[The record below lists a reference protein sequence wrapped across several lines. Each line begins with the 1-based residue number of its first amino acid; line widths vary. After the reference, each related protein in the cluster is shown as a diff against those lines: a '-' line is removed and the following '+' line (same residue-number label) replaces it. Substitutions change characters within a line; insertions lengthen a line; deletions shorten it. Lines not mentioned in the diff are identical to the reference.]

1 MTFTAI
7 ITIIVRTMRK
17 KYNRKWNFML
27 DDCFRYTHNHAA
39 PLNSQ
44 CSDFFFC
51 WALPSRHFH
60 FFNISILATWQ
71 PPTSC
76 CIYTIFIMH
85 KLTHIP
91 LIASLECHM
100 NEMTWACDSSLLCVF
115 SELKAWEKRSHW
127 MRLKLKLLSW
137 WCVTFA
143 HSFLS
148 IFRECYPHLHVYI
161 LSVSLSRAL
170 RCVDNWFFSLQILWR
185 FWRLKI
191 DHFVPYRKDLTH
203 CTLSIVRL
211 TKKGSLSGISIS
223 SITTHWKF

>member
-1 MTFTAI
+1 MIASDI
-7 ITIIVRTMRK
+7 LITTPHHSI
-17 KYNRKWNFML
+17 
-27 DDCFRYTHNHAA
+27 
-39 PLNSQ
+39 LNVLI
-44 CSDFFFC
+44 FFFVELC
-51 WALPSRHFH
+51 L
-60 FFNISILATWQ
+60 Q
-71 PPTSC
+71 D
-76 CIYTIFIMH
+76 IFIS
-85 KLTHIP
+85 LTFP
-91 LIASLECHM
+91 FSLH
-100 NEMTWACDSSLLCVF
+100 DSRRLLVVFTQFSSCISLHTFRSSHRLNVKWMKWHEHATLHCCVYF

-143 HSFLS
+143 HSFLF

-161 LSVSLSRAL
+161 PSVSLLRAL

-191 DHFVPYRKDLTH
+191 DQFVPYRKDLTH